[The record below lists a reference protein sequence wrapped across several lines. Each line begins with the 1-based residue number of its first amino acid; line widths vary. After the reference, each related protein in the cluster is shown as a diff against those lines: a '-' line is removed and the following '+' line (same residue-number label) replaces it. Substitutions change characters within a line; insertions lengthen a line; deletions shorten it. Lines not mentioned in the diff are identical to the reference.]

1 MIIQVITFKTAIEE
15 AIFNMSIICVGNAAN
30 EVSPT
35 HNCSKFGPAILYR
48 TIILIHEQA
57 NVAAHIDFVTRCR
70 ATFNG
75 AGIVGCQH
83 TAFRNR
89 KCLSTPPEVAEI
101 YIQILHLAVISNRP
115 EQPPALCHIARR
127 NRILHR
133 NLVAIAIEC
142 AGVRLACTIADRRP
156 CPPSLILKIQGIHQ
170 LRANPRF
177 PPHSPYRE
185 TIPAPWLT

>member
-1 MIIQVITFKTAIEE
+1 MIIQVITVITAIEE
-15 AIFNMSIICVGNAAN
+15 AIFNLSIICVGNAAN

-35 HNCSKFGPAILYR
+35 KNCSKFGPAILYR

-57 NVAAHIDFVTRCR
+57 NAVAHIDFATRCR

-89 KCLSTPPEVAEI
+89 KCISLPPEVAEI
-101 YIQILHLAVISNRP
+101 YLQILHLAVISNRP
-115 EQPPALCHIARR
+115 EQPPARFHIARR

-142 AGVRLACTIADRRP
+142 AGVRLACVFADRRP
-156 CPPSLILKIQGIHQ
+156 CPPIHLRKIEIIHQ
-170 LRANPRF
+170 LRAYF
-177 PPHSPYRE
+177 G
-185 TIPAPWLT
+185 IPFIHRIAKPFQLIG